1 MRRAFAPMALLQIL
15 AMPLGIG
22 DGWFDNS
29 QMQIILI

>member
-1 MRRAFAPMALLQIL
+1 LQIL

-29 QMQIILI
+29 QMQIIRI